1 LQNISAYLGKQL
13 SGKVLST
20 FVRGNLVFAED
31 KHANALWLLSLPC
44 QFVETIVL
52 SPVKSISQGSN

>member
-1 LQNISAYLGKQL
+1 MKFIQISQNISAYLGKEL

-31 KHANALWLLSLPC
+31 KHAKAAC
-44 QFVETIVL
+44 GVTIL
-52 SPVKSISQGSN
+52 AK

>member
-1 LQNISAYLGKQL
+1 MTGNSYKMQNISAYLGKEL

-31 KHANALWLLSLPC
+31 KHAKAACGVQILA
-44 QFVETIVL
+44 
-52 SPVKSISQGSN
+52 K